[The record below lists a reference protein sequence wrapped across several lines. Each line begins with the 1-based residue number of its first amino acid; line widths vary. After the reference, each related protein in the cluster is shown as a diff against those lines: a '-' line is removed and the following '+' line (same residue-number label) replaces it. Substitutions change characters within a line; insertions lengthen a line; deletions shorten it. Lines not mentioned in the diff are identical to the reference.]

1 MSKLDGFHC
10 TTLSRWSEVWRFGES
25 ATIVRGASPR
35 PIKNFI
41 TTESTGVN
49 WIKIGDVKPGDKYIT
64 ASAEKSHQRVQK
76 NRVLSK
82 REILFFQIP

>member
-1 MSKLDGFHC
+1 MSKLDELIAQLCPDGVKY
-10 TTLSRWSEVWRFGES
+10 RIFGES

-49 WIKIGDVKPGDKYIT
+49 WIKIGGCKKI
-64 ASAEKSHQRVQK
+64 ACCQK
-76 NRVLSK
+76 GRFYSFKFHELW
-82 REILFFQIP
+82 